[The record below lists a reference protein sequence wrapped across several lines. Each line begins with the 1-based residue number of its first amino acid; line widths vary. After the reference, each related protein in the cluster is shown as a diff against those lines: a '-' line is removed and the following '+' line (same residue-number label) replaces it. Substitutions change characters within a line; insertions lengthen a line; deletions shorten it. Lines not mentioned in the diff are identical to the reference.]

1 MSKEIFRFLFFVM
14 NLLSPEEIELNKKLQ
29 VLRRLENRL
38 AEQEELMVGFREEL
52 KIFEARYSQ
61 EVARLYAELD
71 EIEAEIAEE
80 EARLAPDDAEIQRRA
95 EEARERAAESAA
107 AADDEENWQA
117 CSHKFYPSPEMK
129 RTYYKLAKLIHPD
142 LAVDREEQERRH
154 QLMAKLNDAYAAGD
168 AKLMDALVEEH
179 RDSPQLV
186 KGDSIGDQ
194 LIRAI
199 RQIYQVKRRLQT
211 LKIESVELEESENNQ
226 LRLKVET
233 EMQAGRNLL
242 SQMAERTKTQ
252 IKRAE
257 RKLNHLRQ
265 VTEIEADERFG
276 LNVSMFR

>member
-1 MSKEIFRFLFFVM
+1 M
-14 NLLSPEEIELNKKLQ
+14 NLLSPEEIELNKKQQ

-38 AEQEELMVGFREEL
+38 AEKEESLVGFREEL

-107 AADDEENWQA
+107 AAADEENWQA

-129 RTYYKLAKLIHPD
+129 RAYYKLAKLIHPD
-142 LAVDREEQERRH
+142 LAVDGEEQERRH

-168 AKLMDALVEEH
+168 TKLMDALVEEH
-179 RDSPQLV
+179 RDSPQLI
-186 KGDSIGDQ
+186 KGHTIGDQ

-199 RQIYQVKRRLQT
+199 RQIYQVKHRLQALRT
-211 LKIESVELEESENNQ
+211 ESVELEESENNQ
-226 LRLKVET
+226 LRLKVEA

>member
-1 MSKEIFRFLFFVM
+1 
-14 NLLSPEEIELNKKLQ
+14 
-29 VLRRLENRL
+29 
-38 AEQEELMVGFREEL
+38 
-52 KIFEARYSQ
+52 
-61 EVARLYAELD
+61 
-71 EIEAEIAEE
+71 
-80 EARLAPDDAEIQRRA
+80 
-95 EEARERAAESAA
+95 
-107 AADDEENWQA
+107 
-117 CSHKFYPSPEMK
+117 MK
-129 RTYYKLAKLIHPD
+129 RAYYKLAKLIHPD

-168 AKLMDALVEEH
+168 AKLMDVLVEEH
-179 RDSPQLV
+179 RDSPQLI
-186 KGDSIGDQ
+186 KGDTIGDQ

-199 RQIYQVKRRLQT
+199 RQIYQVKHRLQALRT
-211 LKIESVELEESENNQ
+211 ESIELEESENNQ
-226 LRLKVET
+226 LRLKVEA